1 MTPLGLD
8 AFAVYGLEGPIST
21 VIDGVEFGP
30 GAERWREA
38 EKVYEENRALVLGR
52 LRKAPEARIQLQA
65 NIDDEGNVRGS
76 VTVEVEDPRA
86 LRVQVLLVERGVL
99 YPGKSI
105 VVVNRMVARGSL
117 LRDDDGVRLDRREKV
132 QTFLFDRSLSDITE
146 ANVRFLEEF
155 ERESGGL
162 ASRLS
167 VDIDPRQV
175 SVVAF
180 VRNGATLEV
189 LQAVQLDLG
198 DAAEEGGTP

>member
-1 MTPLGLD
+1 
-8 AFAVYGLEGPIST
+8 
-21 VIDGVEFGP
+21 
-30 GAERWREA
+30 
-38 EKVYEENRALVLGR
+38 
-52 LRKAPEARIQLQA
+52 
-65 NIDDEGNVRGS
+65 
-76 VTVEVEDPRA
+76 VEDPRA